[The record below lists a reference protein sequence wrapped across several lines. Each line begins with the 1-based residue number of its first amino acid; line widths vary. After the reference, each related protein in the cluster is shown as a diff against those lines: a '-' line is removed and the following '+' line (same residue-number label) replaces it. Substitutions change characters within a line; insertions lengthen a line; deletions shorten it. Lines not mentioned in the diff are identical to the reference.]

1 MKVTIDEKACK
12 KHKMTLSE
20 AIVALAIR
28 CREENDIPN
37 MLKKEMLVKK
47 DGQYYITQPWSDA
60 LDKVIAESSNKVKN
74 VEEYYNLAEELR
86 KIYPKGAVPGTSST
100 IYRGNKAE
108 VARKLQSFFLQ
119 YGEYSDE
126 EIIDATKKYIE
137 SLHGDYSFLKTLKY
151 FILKNEVKKDEDG
164 SSHVEVRSYLADFL
178 ENDGDVEVSNENWKK
193 YARN

>member
-28 CREENDIPN
+28 YREEDDISN

-60 LDKVIAESSNKVKN
+60 LDEVIAESSNKVKN
-74 VEEYYNLAEELR
+74 IEEYYNLAEELR
-86 KIYPKGAVPGTSST
+86 KIYPKGTVPGTSST

-119 YGEYSDE
+119 YGEYSDKD
-126 EIIDATKKYIE
+126 IIDATKKYIE

-178 ENDGDVEVSNENWKK
+178 ENDGDAEENDNNWRNEIV
-193 YARN
+193 

>member
-28 CREENDIPN
+28 CREEKDIPN

-60 LDKVIAESSNKVKN
+60 LDEVIAESSNKVKN
-74 VEEYYNLAEELR
+74 IEEYYNLAEELR
-86 KIYPKGAVPGTSST
+86 KIYPKGTVPGTSST

-119 YGEYSDE
+119 YGEYSDKD
-126 EIIDATKKYIE
+126 IIDATKKYIE

-178 ENDGDVEVSNENWKK
+178 ENDGDAEENDNNWRNEIV
-193 YARN
+193 